1 MMRVGHGWLY
11 LGALSPA
18 EQRAAQAVTELLL
31 RRWNRG
37 WHERAIRI
45 AALERAGID
54 ATTLAA

>member
-1 MMRVGHGWLY
+1 MMHVGPGWLY

-18 EQRAAQAVTELLL
+18 ERLVAQVVTERLL

-45 AALERAGID
+45 AAAERAGLD
-54 ATTLAA
+54 VREVA